1 MQLNIK
7 KTNKPK
13 KKCPNGHFSNE
24 DMQIA
29 NKHMK
34 QCSTSLIIREMQV
47 KIIMRYQ
54 LTPVKMTIIKKSIN
68 SKCWRGWR
76 EKGTLLHCW
85 WKCKLVHPLWR
96 IVWNFLQKLKIEQS
110 CDLAIPLLGIHP
122 EKTIIQKD
130 TYTPM
135 FIAALFT
142 IAKTWKQPQCPSTE
156 ERIKKM

>member
-24 DMQIA
+24 DMQMA

-122 EKTIIQKD
+122 EKTITQK
-130 TYTPM
+130 
-135 FIAALFT
+135 
-142 IAKTWKQPQCPSTE
+142 K
-156 ERIKKM
+156 KKMW